1 MHEVD
6 KVVLYGLAAGASPL
20 ALVATLVVLGSERG
34 RINGLVFG
42 IAFLVAQ
49 SATFVVGY
57 VLGAAVTPSSGT
69 DGLTASLELVLG
81 ILLLAVGLRSR
92 RRPSSP
98 AAARPSRSA
107 AVLARLAEVRP
118 STAFGVGL
126 PLGVGAKR
134 LIVTLL
140 AATTVAASG
149 LMRSERL
156 GLSALY
162 VLLATVV
169 VWVPVGLYVVFG
181 ASGDGAIA
189 ATRRWV
195 TANERQLMVW
205 LALVLGAL
213 LVVDAVV
220 VLL

>member
-1 MHEVD
+1 MHEAD
-6 KVVLYGLAAGASPL
+6 KIVLYGLAAGASPL
-20 ALVATLVVLGSERG
+20 ALAATLVVLGSERA

-42 IAFLVAQ
+42 IAFLLAQ

-57 VLGAAVTPSSGT
+57 VLGAAVTPSGGT
-69 DGLTASLELVLG
+69 GGVTASLELVLG
-81 ILLLAVGLRSR
+81 FLLLAVGFRSR
-92 RRPSSP
+92 RCSPST
-98 AAARPSRSA
+98 RPSRSE
-107 AVLARLAEVRP
+107 AVFARLEEVRS

-134 LIVTLL
+134 LVVSLL

-149 LMRSERL
+149 LAGSEQV

-169 VWVPVGLYVVFG
+169 VWVPVGLYLVFG

-189 ATRRWV
+189 AARRWV
-195 TANERQLMVW
+195 TANERRLMAW

-213 LVVDAVV
+213 LVVDALV